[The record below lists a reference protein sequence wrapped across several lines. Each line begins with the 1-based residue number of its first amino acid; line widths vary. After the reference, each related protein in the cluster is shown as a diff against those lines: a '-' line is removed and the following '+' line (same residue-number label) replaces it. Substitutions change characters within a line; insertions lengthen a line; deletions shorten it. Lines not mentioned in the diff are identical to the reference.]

1 MIYAILI
8 GLITAIVSFIFNTVL
23 SELISIILNINGYFF
38 DILYF
43 PILGGLFLGVMNKYL
58 IRDNRAFEVVAI
70 EEEIENIEEHLLG
83 LKSVLSK
90 TFASIISL
98 AFGFSLGKQGTI
110 VYLGGAIGS
119 YFGYHTKQRT
129 EDTKTFIGCGVSGM
143 VSGIFGMPLLGIVL
157 VNEVIIKKRQFK
169 RTLYITITAMITF
182 IINHYV
188 LEVDSFITLFRRN
201 QMLIDLN
208 LYQLFI
214 FGIFSGAIALL
225 YSTSIKKI
233 SKTFL
238 NNKPFLTPIIAGIF
252 ITIIGI
258 QSKWIYSMHFDSLEF
273 LYFEEQ
279 LSILLLFI
287 LIKIL
292 ITGISYNFGGYGGVF
307 LPGIV
312 IGAVLGKIF
321 FLMSGYA
328 NASTSMIMA
337 IAGVF
342 AGFSGGPLTGIV
354 LGFSLSGYNIALL
367 IPLSVVSFI
376 AYYIVKKSKMGFLY

>member
-1 MIYAILI
+1 MIYAIFI
-8 GLITAIVSFIFNTVL
+8 GLITAIVSFVFNTVL
-23 SELISIILNINGYFF
+23 SQLINIILNANNYFF
-38 DILYF
+38 NALYF
-43 PILGGLFLGVMNKYL
+43 PIFGGVLLGLMNRYL
-58 IRDNRAFEVVAI
+58 ITSSRAFEVVAI
-70 EEEIENIEEHLLG
+70 EEEIEHIEEHLLE
-83 LKSVLSK
+83 LKSVLLK
-90 TFASIISL
+90 TLASIISL

-119 YFGYHTKQRT
+119 YFGYHRNQST
-129 EDTKTFIGCGVSGM
+129 EDIKTMIGCGVSGM
-143 VSGIFGMPLLGIVL
+143 ISGIFGMPLLGIVL
-157 VNEVIIKKRQFK
+157 VNEVIIKERKIK
-169 RTLYITITAMITF
+169 RTIYISISAVITF
-182 IINHYV
+182 LINHYV
-188 LEVDSFITLFRRN
+188 LAIDSFITLFERN
-201 QMLIDLN
+201 EMLMDLN
-208 LYQLFI
+208 LYHIIIL
-214 FGIFSGAIALL
+214 GISSGAIALL

-233 SKTFL
+233 TKVFLSK
-238 NNKPFLTPIIAGIF
+238 KPFLTPIVASIL

-258 QSKWIYSMHFDSLEF
+258 NTKWIYSMHFDSLGF

-279 LSILLLFI
+279 LSVLLLFI
-287 LIKIL
+287 LIKVL

-307 LPGIV
+307 LPGII

-342 AGFSGGPLTGIV
+342 AGFSGGPLTGIM